1 MTLTEYI
8 IQQIINALNLGSLY
22 ALVALGLSLIF
33 GILRMTNFAHGDV
46 MMIGAFATALISAAG
61 VPLAVGLPT
70 GIIVAATAGLVIERV
85 AYRPLRGA
93 PDVTL
98 LLTSLAVT
106 YVIENLGILIFTA
119 SPRNF
124 PIPGWLDLS
133 FDFADGRITVT
144 AITALTLLLT
154 ILSLIALG
162 WFVSRT
168 TAGLGMRAVA
178 EDRVA
183 AHLVGLNVNRLIAG
197 AFGLASAFAGL
208 AGVLWAAQAGV
219 VDPQMG
225 FSPLLKAFVA
235 SIIGGLGST
244 TGALLGGFL
253 LGILEVFIVAFLP
266 PEVGPYRDAIVFS
279 LLIVFL
285 LVRPAGLLNANREIK
300 L

>member
-1 MTLTEYI
+1 MTITEYI
-8 IQQIINALNLGSLY
+8 LQQVINALSLGSLY

-33 GILRMTNFAHGDV
+33 GILRLTNFAHGDV
-46 MMIGAFATALISAAG
+46 MMLGAFTAALLSAAG
-61 VPLAVGLPT
+61 LPLTVGLPA
-70 GIIVAATAGLVIERV
+70 GIVVAGAAGLLIERV

-106 YVIENLGILIFTA
+106 YVIENLAILVFSA

-124 PIPGWLDLS
+124 PIPAWLDLS
-133 FDFADGRITVT
+133 WDFADGRITVT
-144 AITALTLLLT
+144 AITVLTIGLTLV
-154 ILSLIALG
+154 SLIGLG
-162 WFVSRT
+162 WFVSKT
-168 TAGLGMRAVA
+168 TAGLGMRALA
-178 EDRVA
+178 EDSTA
-183 AHLVGLNVNRLIAG
+183 AQLIGLNVNKLIAG
-197 AFGLASAFAGL
+197 AFALASSYAGL
-208 AGVLWAAQAGV
+208 AGVLWASQAGV
-219 VDPQMG
+219 VDAQMG

-266 PEVGPYRDAIVFS
+266 PEVSPYRDALVFS
-279 LLIVFL
+279 LLILFL
-285 LVRPAGLLNANREIK
+285 LVRPAGLLKPNREIK

>member
-8 IQQIINALNLGSLY
+8 IQQIINALSLGSLY

-46 MMIGAFATALISAAG
+46 MMIGALATALMSAAG

-70 GIIVAATAGLVIERV
+70 GIIVAAAAGLVIERV

-154 ILSLIALG
+154 VLSLIALG

-168 TAGLGMRAVA
+168 TAGLGMRAVS

-183 AHLVGLNVNRLIAG
+183 ANLVGLNVNRLIAG

-285 LVRPAGLLNANREIK
+285 LVRPAGLLKANREIK